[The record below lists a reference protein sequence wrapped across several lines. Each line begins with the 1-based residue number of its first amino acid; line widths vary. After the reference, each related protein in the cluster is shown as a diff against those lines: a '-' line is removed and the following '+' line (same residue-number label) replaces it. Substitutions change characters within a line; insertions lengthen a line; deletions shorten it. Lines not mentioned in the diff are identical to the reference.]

1 MVTIWV
7 DGENKTHS
15 ITDWTLWPG
24 NENGEVM
31 LTCHFRSGKKYTRPI
46 SVCQITP
53 TKILRN
59 VFFERKGGGV
69 ISRAERVIIYGDKYA
84 VVYYPENNK
93 PYIMKTAGLDFQACS
108 EFTEQAVFGYF
119 CHVAEERIL
128 LARKCDKNIAENV
141 LRQIKRIMPHP
152 DTALH
157 SYCSGQSKKRDLPER
172 FFFPF
177 GLNESQLQAVER
189 SFSSQISVIEGPPG
203 TGKTQTILNIVANIL
218 IQNKTVAILSNNNAA
233 VSNIYEKMD
242 KQGLGYLIARLGST
256 DNRQQFFAS
265 PVPFSEETLSD
276 SPPARVIDDLLQQVK
291 KHLNAINLVASLKT
305 EIDEL
310 SIEHK
315 YLQQWMGREDRIEAS
330 RYRFSCRK
338 TTDLMAYIHYLSDRR
353 IGLKN
358 RIDLLLHFRIL
369 KVKPL
374 ATHEKRLALFNS
386 LQLSYYEKAIQE
398 KQQSLTEYNKILESS
413 DFDFLLERLMAF
425 SMLNLKQHLQENI
438 SIASSFE
445 AETYRDE
452 FENFIKRFPVIGSST
467 HSIINSIGKGALLDY
482 VIIDEAS
489 QQDIVPGILG
499 LGCARN
505 VIVVGDRKQLPHV
518 PVTVPGTPPEDHYN
532 CVKYSLLDSVCML
545 FGNMVP
551 VTLLKE
557 HYRCHPKI
565 IQFCNKQF
573 YDNALIPLTTD
584 SGEASL
590 SLVITAKGNHTRNFS
605 NLRELESIEGHYWDE
620 KNRRGYIAPYN
631 AQVNLAETVLPAD
644 FVKSTVHK
652 FQGRECDEIVFSTV
666 LDRKHSSQRS
676 QNISFVDDPHL
687 VNVAV
692 SRARNKF
699 TLVTGDNVFERHSGH
714 IAALI
719 RYIRYYAGDEQ
730 IFESPVIS
738 AFDLLYSEY
747 DKSLEW
753 LNSRLDPG
761 DSRFKSEQIVSRLLR
776 DILSQNS
783 YRSMMFHSQIAL
795 NQLVSVEKGNFTARE
810 LSFMHKRASCDFV
823 VYYKVGKT
831 PLGVIEV
838 DGGYHFQSVQLE
850 RDELKNNILYKSGL
864 PLLRLRTIDSNI
876 EAKLEEFLTGLLMQN
891 GV

>member
-24 NENGEVM
+24 NGNGEVM

-59 VFFERKGGGV
+59 VFFERKGSSV
-69 ISRAERVIIYGDKYA
+69 IYRAERVIIYGDKYA

-119 CHVAEERIL
+119 CRVAEERIL

-141 LRQIKRIMPHP
+141 LRQIKRIIPHP

-172 FFFPF
+172 FIFPF

-218 IQNKTVAILSNNNAA
+218 IQNKTVAILSNNNTA

-242 KQGLGYLIARLGST
+242 KQGLGYLIARLGSN

-265 PVPFSEETLSD
+265 PVTFSGEILSD

-291 KHLNAINLVASLKT
+291 KHLNTINLVASLKA

-315 YLQQWMGREDRIEAS
+315 YLQQWLGREHRIETS
-330 RYRFSCRK
+330 RYRFSSRK

-374 ATHEKRLALFNS
+374 VSHEKRQALFNS

-398 KQQSLTEYNKILESS
+398 KQQSLTECNKILETS
-413 DFDFLLERLMAF
+413 DFNFLLKRLVSL
-425 SMLNLKQHLQENI
+425 SMHYLKQHLRDNI
-438 SIASSFE
+438 SIATSFK

-452 FENFIKRFPVIGSST
+452 FEHFIKRFPVIGSST
-467 HSIINSIGKGALLDY
+467 HSIINSIGKGTLLDY

-518 PVTVPGTPPEDHYN
+518 PVTVSGTPPADHYN
-532 CVKYSLLDSVCML
+532 CVKYSLLDSFCML
-545 FGNMVP
+545 FGNTVP

-573 YDNALIPLTTD
+573 YNNALIPLTTD

-620 KNRRGYIAPYN
+620 KSRRGYIAPYN

-666 LDRKHSSQRS
+666 LDRKRSSQRS
-676 QNISFVDDPHL
+676 QNIRFVDDPHL

-699 TLVTGDNVFERHSGH
+699 TLVTGDNVFEEHSGY

-719 RYIRYYAGDEQ
+719 RYIKYYADDGQ

-747 DKSLEW
+747 DKSLER
-753 LNSRLDPG
+753 LNRRLDPD
-761 DSRFKSEQIVSRLLR
+761 DSRFKSEQIVARLLR
-776 DILSQNS
+776 DALSQNS

-795 NQLVSVEKGNFTARE
+795 NQLVSLEQGAFSPRE
-810 LSFMHKRASCDFV
+810 RSFIRNLASCDFV

-876 EAKLEEFLTGLLMQN
+876 EAKLEEFLSGLLMQN

>member
-1 MVTIWV
+1 M
-7 DGENKTHS
+7 
-15 ITDWTLWPG
+15 
-24 NENGEVM
+24 
-31 LTCHFRSGKKYTRPI
+31 
-46 SVCQITP
+46 
-53 TKILRN
+53 
-59 VFFERKGGGV
+59 
-69 ISRAERVIIYGDKYA
+69 
-84 VVYYPENNK
+84 
-93 PYIMKTAGLDFQACS
+93 
-108 EFTEQAVFGYF
+108 
-119 CHVAEERIL
+119 
-128 LARKCDKNIAENV
+128 
-141 LRQIKRIMPHP
+141 
-152 DTALH
+152 
-157 SYCSGQSKKRDLPER
+157 
-172 FFFPF
+172 FPF

-218 IQNKTVAILSNNNAA
+218 IQNKTVAILSNNNTA

-315 YLQQWMGREDRIEAS
+315 YLQKWLGQEDRIEAS
-330 RYRFSCRK
+330 RYRFSSRK
-338 TTDLMAYIHYLSDRR
+338 TTNLMAYIHYLSDRR

-374 ATHEKRLALFNS
+374 ATHEKRQALFNS

-398 KQQSLTEYNKILESS
+398 KQQSLTEYNKILEAS

-425 SMLNLKQHLQENI
+425 SMLNLKQHLQGNI

-452 FENFIKRFPVIGSST
+452 FDNFIKRFPVIGSST

-518 PVTVPGTPPEDHYN
+518 PVTVPCTPPEDHYN

-545 FGNMVP
+545 FGNTVP

-730 IFESPVIS
+730 IFERPVIS

-753 LNSRLDPG
+753 LNSRLDPD

-891 GV
+891 DV

>member
-59 VFFERKGGGV
+59 FFFERKGGGV

-119 CHVAEERIL
+119 CHVAEERII

-157 SYCSGQSKKRDLPER
+157 SYCSGQSKKRDIPER
-172 FFFPF
+172 FIFPF

-265 PVPFSEETLSD
+265 PVPFSEDTLSD

-330 RYRFSCRK
+330 RYRFSSRK

-358 RIDLLLHFRIL
+358 REPAVILLSTIRS
-369 KVKPL
+369 VKL
-374 ATHEKRLALFNS
+374 
-386 LQLSYYEKAIQE
+386 LS
-398 KQQSLTEYNKILESS
+398 
-413 DFDFLLERLMAF
+413 
-425 SMLNLKQHLQENI
+425 
-438 SIASSFE
+438 
-445 AETYRDE
+445 
-452 FENFIKRFPVIGSST
+452 G
-467 HSIINSIGKGALLDY
+467 
-482 VIIDEAS
+482 
-489 QQDIVPGILG
+489 
-499 LGCARN
+499 
-505 VIVVGDRKQLPHV
+505 
-518 PVTVPGTPPEDHYN
+518 
-532 CVKYSLLDSVCML
+532 
-545 FGNMVP
+545 
-551 VTLLKE
+551 
-557 HYRCHPKI
+557 
-565 IQFCNKQF
+565 
-573 YDNALIPLTTD
+573 
-584 SGEASL
+584 
-590 SLVITAKGNHTRNFS
+590 
-605 NLRELESIEGHYWDE
+605 
-620 KNRRGYIAPYN
+620 
-631 AQVNLAETVLPAD
+631 
-644 FVKSTVHK
+644 
-652 FQGRECDEIVFSTV
+652 
-666 LDRKHSSQRS
+666 
-676 QNISFVDDPHL
+676 
-687 VNVAV
+687 
-692 SRARNKF
+692 
-699 TLVTGDNVFERHSGH
+699 
-714 IAALI
+714 
-719 RYIRYYAGDEQ
+719 
-730 IFESPVIS
+730 
-738 AFDLLYSEY
+738 
-747 DKSLEW
+747 
-753 LNSRLDPG
+753 
-761 DSRFKSEQIVSRLLR
+761 
-776 DILSQNS
+776 
-783 YRSMMFHSQIAL
+783 
-795 NQLVSVEKGNFTARE
+795 
-810 LSFMHKRASCDFV
+810 
-823 VYYKVGKT
+823 
-831 PLGVIEV
+831 
-838 DGGYHFQSVQLE
+838 
-850 RDELKNNILYKSGL
+850 
-864 PLLRLRTIDSNI
+864 
-876 EAKLEEFLTGLLMQN
+876 
-891 GV
+891 